1 MILMIETI
9 YIENQIKKHH
19 RTKQI
24 LSRFKKKINIVY
36 CDHYGEIF
44 NIKSQN
50 FRIQKKK
57 PALILAK
64 KEGKKLH
71 NVPNSFSIGGKK
83 NYYFSHMLNCIYD
96 CEYCFLQGKH
106 MSAHYLLFVNY
117 EDFFIEIEKK
127 IKQNHFEKSYFF
139 SGYDCDSLAF
149 EGVTGFVESFLPIFE
164 KNKNAFL
171 ELRTKSTQIH
181 QILKHKPIDN
191 CIIAFSFT
199 PESISK
205 LIEHK
210 VPSVEKRITT
220 MKKLADAGW
229 KLGLRFDPIIPACN
243 FAKIYENLFKNIAS
257 NISKEHIHSISFG
270 MMRFPKKMFKK
281 MIKENPNKKINS
293 LNFEN
298 RNGIYSYRKDME
310 KKLEN
315 IIVKK
320 LKKYMKNIPI
330 YKCKV

>member
-1 MILMIETI
+1 MIETI
-9 YIENQIKKHH
+9 YIENQIKDHH
-19 RTKQI
+19 RTKKI
-24 LSRFKKKINIVY
+24 LSKFKKKIDIIY

-57 PALILAK
+57 PALVLAK

-71 NVPNSFSIGGKK
+71 NIPKTFSIGGKK

-106 MSAHYLLFVNY
+106 MSAHYILFVNY
-117 EDFFIEIEKK
+117 EDFDLEIKK
-127 IKQNHFEKSYFF
+127 KVKQNYLEKSYFF
-139 SGYDCDSLAF
+139 SGYDCDSLALD
-149 EGVTGFVESFLPIFE
+149 GITNFVDHFFPIFK
-164 KNKNAFL
+164 KNKNAIL

-181 QILKHKPIDN
+181 KILKHKPISN

-199 PESISK
+199 PENISK

-210 VPSVEKRITT
+210 VPSVKNRIKA
-220 MKKLADAGW
+220 MKQLANIGW
-229 KLGLRFDPIIPACN
+229 KIGLRFDPIIPACN
-243 FAKIYENLFKNIAS
+243 FAKIYDKLFQNIAS
-257 NISKEHIHSISFG
+257 NIPEESIHSISFG

-281 MIKENPNKKINS
+281 MTKENSNKRLFS
-293 LNFEN
+293 QPFEN
-298 RNGIYSYRKDME
+298 RNGIFSYN

-315 IIVKK
+315 KVENIILKK
-320 LKKYMKNIPI
+320 LKKYMKKAPI
-330 YKCKV
+330 YNCQV

>member
-1 MILMIETI
+1 MIETI

-24 LSRFKKKINIVY
+24 LSRFKKKVDIIY

-71 NVPNSFSIGGKK
+71 DIPKTFSIGGKK

-127 IKQNHFEKSYFF
+127 IKQNRFEKSYFF

-149 EGVTGFVESFLPIFE
+149 DGITGFVESFLPVFE
-164 KNKNAFL
+164 RNKNGIL
-171 ELRTKSTQIH
+171 EIRTKSVKIQK
-181 QILKHKPIDN
+181 ILKHKPIDN

-199 PESISK
+199 PENISK

-210 VPSVEKRITT
+210 VPSVKKRIDS
-220 MKKLADAGW
+220 MKKLAEMGW
-229 KLGLRFDPIIPACN
+229 KIGLRFDPIIPTCN
-243 FAKIYENLFKNIAS
+243 FAKIYENLFKNIAF
-257 NISKEHIHSISFG
+257 NVPKENIHSISFG

-281 MIKENPNKKINS
+281 MIKEYPNKKIIS
-293 LNFEN
+293 LNFKN
-298 RNGIYSYRKDME
+298 NNGIYSYSKE
-310 KKLEN
+310 VQKKLEN
-315 IIVKK
+315 IVIKK
-320 LKKYMKNIPI
+320 LKKYMKDVPI
-330 YKCKV
+330 YNCKV

>member
-1 MILMIETI
+1 MIETI
-9 YIENQIKKHH
+9 YIESQIKHH
-19 RTKQI
+19 PRTKQI
-24 LSRFKKKINIVY
+24 LSRFKKKIEIVY

-57 PALILAK
+57 PSLILAK

-71 NVPNSFSIGGKK
+71 NIPSSFSIGGKK

-127 IKQNHFEKSYFF
+127 IKQNRFEKSYFF

-149 EGVTGFVESFLPIFE
+149 DGVTDFVESFLPIFE
-164 KNKNAFL
+164 KNKNGVL
-171 ELRTKSTQIH
+171 EIRTKSIQI
-181 QILKHKPIDN
+181 QKILKHKPIDN

-199 PESISK
+199 PENVSK

-210 VPSVEKRITT
+210 VPSVKKRIDS
-220 MKKLADAGW
+220 MKKLAENGW
-229 KLGLRFDPIIPACN
+229 KIGLRFDPIIPTCN

-257 NISKEHIHSISFG
+257 NVPEENIHSISFG
-270 MMRFPKKMFKK
+270 MMRFPKKMLKK
-281 MIKENPNKKINS
+281 MIRENPDKKIS
-293 LNFEN
+293 FLNLEN
-298 RNGIYSYRKDME
+298 RNGIYSYPKEME
-310 KKLEN
+310 KKIEN
-315 IIVKK
+315 IVIKK
-320 LKKYMKNIPI
+320 LKKYMKDVPI
-330 YKCKV
+330 YNCKV

>member
-1 MILMIETI
+1 MIETI
-9 YIENQIKKHH
+9 YIENQIRHH
-19 RTKQI
+19 QRTDEI
-24 LSRFKKKINIVY
+24 LSKFKKKIDIVY

-57 PALILAK
+57 PSLILAK
-64 KEGKKLH
+64 KIGKKIH
-71 NVPNSFSIGGKK
+71 NVPNSFNIGGKK

-149 EGVTGFVESFLPIFE
+149 DGITSFVESFFPIFE
-164 KNKNAFL
+164 KNKNGIL

-181 QILKHKPIDN
+181 KILKYKPIDN

-199 PESISK
+199 PENISK
-205 LIEHK
+205 LVEHK
-210 VPSVEKRITT
+210 APSVKKKIIA
-220 MKKLADAGW
+220 MKKLANAGW

-243 FAKIYENLFKNIAS
+243 FAKIYENLFKNIAA
-257 NISKEHIHSISFG
+257 NINEKNLHSISFG

-281 MIKENPNKKINS
+281 MNKENPNKKIFS
-293 LNFEN
+293 LPFEN
-298 RNGIYSYRKDME
+298 RKGIYSYNKKME

-315 IIVKK
+315 IIVNK
-320 LKKYMKNIPI
+320 LIKYMKNTPI
-330 YKCKV
+330 YNCKI

>member
-1 MILMIETI
+1 MIETI
-9 YIENQIKKHH
+9 YIENQIRQH
-19 RTKQI
+19 RRTRKI
-24 LSRFKKKINIVY
+24 LSKFKKKIDIVY

-57 PALILAK
+57 PALVLAK

-71 NVPNSFSIGGKK
+71 NIPKSFSIGGKK

-127 IKQNHFEKSYFF
+127 IKQNRFEKSYFF

-149 EGVTGFVESFLPIFE
+149 DGVTNFVESFLPIFE
-164 KNKNAFL
+164 KNKNGVL
-171 ELRTKSTQIH
+171 EIRTKSIQI
-181 QILKHKPIDN
+181 QKILKHKPIDN

-199 PESISK
+199 PENVSK

-210 VPSVEKRITT
+210 VPSVKKRIDS
-220 MKKLADAGW
+220 MKKLAENGW
-229 KLGLRFDPIIPACN
+229 KIGLRFDPIIPTCN

-257 NISKEHIHSISFG
+257 NVPEENIHSISFG

-281 MIKENPNKKINS
+281 MIKEYPNKKITS
-293 LNFEN
+293 LNFKN
-298 RNGIYSYRKDME
+298 NNGIYSYPKE
-310 KKLEN
+310 IQKKLEN

-320 LKKYMKNIPI
+320 LKKYMNNISI
-330 YKCKV
+330 YNCKV

>member
-1 MILMIETI
+1 MIETI
-9 YIENQIKKHH
+9 YIENQIRQHH
-19 RTKQI
+19 RTEEI
-24 LSRFKKKINIVY
+24 LSKFKKKIDVVY

-57 PALILAK
+57 PALVLAK

-71 NVPNSFSIGGKK
+71 DIPKSFSIGEKK

-106 MSAHYLLFVNY
+106 MSAHYLLFINY

-127 IKQNHFEKSYFF
+127 IKQNRFEKSYFF

-149 EGVTGFVESFLPIFE
+149 DGITGFVESFLPIFE
-164 KNKNAFL
+164 RNKNGIL
-171 ELRTKSTQIH
+171 EIRTKSVKIQK
-181 QILKHKPIDN
+181 ILKHKPINN

-199 PESISK
+199 PENISK

-210 VPSVEKRITT
+210 VPSVKKRIDS
-220 MKKLADAGW
+220 MKKLAEMGW
-229 KLGLRFDPIIPACN
+229 KIGLRFDPIIPTCN

-257 NISKEHIHSISFG
+257 NVPKEKIHSISFG

-281 MIKENPNKKINS
+281 MIKEYPNKKIIS
-293 LNFEN
+293 LNFKN
-298 RNGIYSYRKDME
+298 NNGIYSYSNE
-310 KKLEN
+310 VQKKLQN
-315 IIVKK
+315 IIVRK

-330 YKCKV
+330 YNCQI

>member
-1 MILMIETI
+1 MIETI
-9 YIENQIKKHH
+9 YIENQIRQHH
-19 RTKQI
+19 RTDEI
-24 LSRFKKKINIVY
+24 LSKFKKKIDVVY

-57 PALILAK
+57 PALVLAK

-71 NVPNSFSIGGKK
+71 DIPKSFSIGGKK

-106 MSAHYLLFVNY
+106 MSAHYLLFINY

-127 IKQNHFEKSYFF
+127 IKQNRFEKSYFF

-149 EGVTGFVESFLPIFE
+149 DGITGFVESFLPIFE
-164 KNKNAFL
+164 RNKNGIL
-171 ELRTKSTQIH
+171 EIRTKSVKIQN
-181 QILKHKPIDN
+181 ILKYKPIDN

-199 PESISK
+199 PENISK

-210 VPSVEKRITT
+210 VPSVKKRIDS
-220 MKKLADAGW
+220 MKKLAEMGW
-229 KLGLRFDPIIPACN
+229 KIGLRFDPIIPACN
-243 FAKIYENLFKNIAS
+243 FAKIYETLFKNIAS
-257 NISKEHIHSISFG
+257 NIPKENIHSISFG

-281 MIKENPNKKINS
+281 MIKEYPNKKIIS
-293 LNFEN
+293 LNFKN
-298 RNGIYSYRKDME
+298 NNGIYSYSE
-310 KKLEN
+310 EVQKKLEN
-315 IIVKK
+315 IIVGK

-330 YKCKV
+330 YNCKI

>member
-1 MILMIETI
+1 MIETI
-9 YIENQIKKHH
+9 YIENQIRQH
-19 RTKQI
+19 RRTHEI
-24 LSRFKKKINIVY
+24 LSKFKKKIDIVY

-57 PALILAK
+57 PALVLAK

-71 NVPNSFSIGGKK
+71 DIPKSFSIGGEK

-127 IKQNHFEKSYFF
+127 IKQNCLEKSYFF

-149 EGVTGFVESFLPIFE
+149 DGVTNFVESFLPIFE
-164 KNKNAFL
+164 KNKNGIL
-171 ELRTKSTQIH
+171 EIRTKSIQI
-181 QILKHKPIDN
+181 QKILKHKPIDN

-199 PESISK
+199 PENVSK

-210 VPSVEKRITT
+210 VPSVKKRIDT
-220 MKKLADAGW
+220 MKKLAENGW
-229 KLGLRFDPIIPACN
+229 KIGLRFDPIIPACN

-257 NISKEHIHSISFG
+257 NVPEENIHSISFG

-281 MIKENPNKKINS
+281 MIKEYPNKKIIS
-293 LNFEN
+293 LNFKN
-298 RNGIYSYRKDME
+298 NNGIYSYSKE
-310 KKLEN
+310 VQKKLEN
-315 IIVKK
+315 IIVGK

-330 YKCKV
+330 YNCKV

>member
-1 MILMIETI
+1 MIETV
-9 YIENQIKKHH
+9 YIENQIKKHP
-19 RTKQI
+19 RTKEI

-71 NVPNSFSIGGKK
+71 DIPKTFNIGGKK

-117 EDFFIEIEKK
+117 EDFFVEIKKK
-127 IKQNHFEKSYFF
+127 IKQNCLEKSYFF

-149 EGVTGFVESFLPIFE
+149 DGITNFVDCFLPIFE
-164 KNKNAFL
+164 KNKNAIL

-181 QILKHKPIDN
+181 KILKYKPIDN

-199 PESISK
+199 PENISK
-205 LIEHK
+205 LIEHR
-210 VPSVEKRITT
+210 VPSVKKRIIA
-220 MKKLADAGW
+220 MKKLANAGW
-229 KLGLRFDPIIPACN
+229 KLGLRFDPIVPSCN
-243 FAKIYENLFKNIAS
+243 FAKIYENLFQNIAS
-257 NISKEHIHSISFG
+257 TIPKENIHSISFG
-270 MMRFPKKMFKK
+270 MMRFPKNMFKK
-281 MIKENPNKKINS
+281 IIKENLNKRISSLDFKNS
-293 LNFEN
+293 
-298 RNGIYSYRKDME
+298 NGIYSYSKERE
-310 KKLEN
+310 KKFKN
-315 IIVKK
+315 IIIKK

-330 YKCKV
+330 YYCKV

>member
-1 MILMIETI
+1 MIETI
-9 YIENQIKKHH
+9 YIENQIRQHH
-19 RTKQI
+19 RTDEI
-24 LSRFKKKINIVY
+24 LSKFKKKIDVVY

-57 PALILAK
+57 PALVLAK

-71 NVPNSFSIGGKK
+71 DIPKSFSIGGKK

-106 MSAHYLLFVNY
+106 MSAHYLLFINY

-127 IKQNHFEKSYFF
+127 IKQNRFEKSYFF

-149 EGVTGFVESFLPIFE
+149 DGITGFVESFLPIFE
-164 KNKNAFL
+164 RNKNGIL
-171 ELRTKSTQIH
+171 EIRTKSVKIQN
-181 QILKHKPIDN
+181 ILKYKPIDN

-199 PESISK
+199 PENISK

-210 VPSVEKRITT
+210 VPSVKKRIDS
-220 MKKLADAGW
+220 MKKLAEMGW
-229 KLGLRFDPIIPACN
+229 KIGLRFDPIIPACN
-243 FAKIYENLFKNIAS
+243 FAKIYETLFKNIAS
-257 NISKEHIHSISFG
+257 NIPKENIHSISFG
-270 MMRFPKKMFKK
+270 MMRFPKKMLKK
-281 MIKENPNKKINS
+281 MIKEYPNKKIIS
-293 LNFEN
+293 LNFKN
-298 RNGIYSYRKDME
+298 NNGIYSYSE
-310 KKLEN
+310 EVQKKLEN
-315 IIVKK
+315 IIVGK

-330 YKCKV
+330 YNCQI